1 MRIWTQIT
9 ESIYKLPSYGFEQ
22 AKCTAALSLNQGREN
37 HRDDFFWHQPLSI
50 PSVVL
55 RMVCGLVFAS
65 FLLHANIVNA
75 QDPKLILT
83 PKPLASPHINGPKIY
98 GARMGHSF
106 LYRIPCTGAHPIQFS
121 AKDLPA
127 SLQLDSATGII
138 SGSAPRKAGKY
149 SITLT
154 AKNSAGTQH
163 RTFKLVVGER
173 LGLTPQ
179 MGWNDWYTHYD
190 RITAEEVRQAAEA
203 MIESG
208 MADYG
213 YQFIGID
220 DAWAAKPSS
229 DDPALNI
236 PPRDA
241 SGALVSN
248 KNFPDM
254 KGLTDYIH
262 SKGLKVGIYTSPGP
276 LTCAKHE
283 GSYGHE
289 ELDARRFADWGFDL
303 LKYDYCSYSKV
314 VPNPSLE
321 DLKKP
326 YIKMGEII
334 KNLDRD
340 IVFNICQYGKGDVW
354 NWGATVGGNSWRTT
368 GDLGN
373 AKDADLP
380 GFYQIGFANAL
391 HAQSAGPG
399 GWNDPDYLIL
409 GRAKNS
415 HNRKAAPEPTHLTG
429 DEQYS
434 YMSMWALMAS
444 PLFFS
449 GDMGALDEFTLNILC
464 NSEVIDIDQD
474 PLGRQGRIVRK
485 NENEFIMAKQL
496 EDGALAVGLFNVSGV
511 SRTLTVTLGDLGI
524 HGRRKLHDVWR
535 QRDLFTS
542 NKNVTVQVPSHGV
555 VLVRLDRLH
564 TR

>member
-1 MRIWTQIT
+1 MILFRQKSV
-9 ESIYKLPSYGFEQ
+9 SIS
-22 AKCTAALSLNQGREN
+22 
-37 HRDDFFWHQPLSI
+37 
-50 PSVVL
+50 SVIL
-55 RMVCGLVFAS
+55 RMAWRLVFAS
-65 FLLHANIVNA
+65 FLVHADVVNA
-75 QDPKLILT
+75 QDTKMILT
-83 PKPLASPHINGPKIY
+83 PKPPASPRINGPKIY

-106 LYRIPCTGAHPIQFS
+106 LYRISCTGVRPIQFS

-127 SLQLDSATGII
+127 SLQLDSTTGII
-138 SGSAPRKAGKY
+138 SGTAPGNAGEY
-149 SITLT
+149 SITLV

-190 RITAEEVRQAAEA
+190 HITAEKVRQAADA

-220 DAWAAKPSS
+220 DGWATKPSS
-229 DDPALNI
+229 DDPALNL

-241 SGALVSN
+241 SGAIVAN

-276 LTCAKHE
+276 LTCARYE
-283 GSYGHE
+283 GSYEHE

-314 VPNPSLE
+314 APNPSLD

-326 YIKMGEII
+326 YIRMGEII

-340 IVFNICQYGKGDVW
+340 VVFNMCQYGKGDVW
-354 NWGATVGGNSWRTT
+354 DWGATVGGNSWRTT

-373 AKDADLP
+373 VKAAELP

-409 GRAKNS
+409 GQTGNS
-415 HNRKAAPEPTHLTG
+415 HNRKAAPEATHLTA

-449 GDMGALDEFTLNILC
+449 GDMGTLDEFTLNILC

-474 PLGRQGRIVRK
+474 PLGRQGSIVRK
-485 NENEFIMAKQL
+485 NENEFILAKQL
-496 EDGALAVGLFNVSGV
+496 EDGALVVGLFNLSGTP
-511 SRTLTVTLGDLGI
+511 RKLTVSWDELGI

-535 QRDLFTS
+535 QRDLSTS
-542 NKNVTVQVPSHGV
+542 NKTAVVQIPSHGV

-564 TR
+564 AK

>member
-1 MRIWTQIT
+1 MIHIWTQR
-9 ESIYKLPSYGFEQ
+9 SI
-22 AKCTAALSLNQGREN
+22 
-37 HRDDFFWHQPLSI
+37 
-50 PSVVL
+50 SVSSVIL
-55 RMVCGLVFAS
+55 RMACGLAFAS
-65 FLLHANIVNA
+65 FLVSANIANA
-75 QDPKLILT
+75 QDSKLILT
-83 PKPLASPHINGPKIY
+83 PKPPASPHINGPKLY

-106 LYRIPCTGAHPIQFS
+106 LYRIPCTGVRPIQFS
-121 AKDLPA
+121 AKGLPS

-138 SGSAPRKAGKY
+138 SGSAPSKAGEY

-163 RTFKLVVGER
+163 RIFKLVVGER

-190 RITAEEVRQAAEA
+190 RITADKVKQAADA

-229 DDPALNI
+229 DDPALNV

-241 SGALVSN
+241 SGAIVAN

-254 KGLTDYIH
+254 KGLTSYIH
-262 SKGLKVGIYTSPGP
+262 SKGLKAGIYTSPGP
-276 LTCAKHE
+276 LTCAKYE
-283 GSYGHE
+283 GSYEHE
-289 ELDARRFADWGFDL
+289 EVDAHRFSDWGFDL

-314 VPNPSLE
+314 APNPSLD

-326 YIKMGEII
+326 YIKMGGIV

-340 IVFNICQYGKGDVW
+340 VVFNMCQYGKGDVW
-354 NWGATVGGNSWRTT
+354 NWGEAVGGNSWRTT

-373 AKDADLP
+373 VKGDMLP

-399 GWNDPDYLIL
+399 GWNDPDYLII
-409 GRAKNS
+409 GRAGNAR
-415 HNRKAAPEPTHLTG
+415 NRKAAPEATHLTG

-449 GDMGALDEFTLNILC
+449 GDMGALDAFTLNILC

-474 PLGRQGRIVRK
+474 SLGKQGHIVRK
-485 NENEFIMAKQL
+485 DENEFVMVRQL
-496 EDGALAVGLFNVSGV
+496 EDGALAVGLFNVSGAP
-511 SRTLTVTLGDLGI
+511 RAITATWEELEI
-524 HGRRKLHDVWR
+524 QGRRTVHDVWR
-535 QRDLFTS
+535 QRDLSTS
-542 NKNVTVQVPSHGV
+542 SKNIVAQVPSHGV
-555 VLVRLDRLH
+555 VLVRLSQSH
-564 TR
+564 AK